1 MWKVF
6 NIPLAWS
13 SHMDTSP
20 KTTKFNSDHA
30 EMTQALADGYE
41 IKMSHVYVSATEANL
56 YVYMVKPSGVMVGD
70 DSLAL

>member
-13 SHMDTSP
+13 SHAGTSP
-20 KTTKFNSDHA
+20 KVAKFNSDHT

-41 IKMSHVYVSATEANL
+41 IQMSHIYVSASETNL
-56 YVYMVKPSGVMVGD
+56 YVYMVKPSGVIVGD